1 MSDGV
6 QNGMRSSPEEIERLR
21 RAMRACERGIRYRT
35 DDPAG
40 APAPIPNQAFATLAD
55 RLPTGFDAL
64 DEALDGGLHQGALN
78 EIYTAASGSGA
89 LEALLPAIG
98 RAGERNGLLA
108 WIHPTRTPYP
118 PALAQAG
125 SRLERWIIVR
135 PITDEDHLWSVDLAL
150 RSRGCAALIAY
161 LGDLGDRELRRLQL
175 SAREG
180 GCVALLLRPAA
191 LAARASPAAVRIFA
205 EPEPASDPC
214 RRRVR
219 MTVLRCRGTT
229 SSESSV
235 LLEWSRDP
243 LDERPSSWFAD
254 RAPGADAAGRG
265 AATAR
270 TRSA

>member
-1 MSDGV
+1 MTAT
-6 QNGMRSSPEEIERLR
+6 PEEIQRLR
-21 RAMRACERGIRYRT
+21 QAIRASASSGSSR
-35 DDPAG
+35 
-40 APAPIPNQAFATLAD
+40 IPNPSKARIGVEVGTVSFAPSD
-55 RLPTGFDAL
+55 RLPTGFEAL

-89 LEALLPAIG
+89 IEALLPAIG
-98 RAGERNGLLA
+98 TAGGRKGLLA

-118 PALAQAG
+118 PALVQAG
-125 SRLERWIIVR
+125 CDLARWIIVR
-135 PITDEDHLWSVDLAL
+135 PLTDEDHLWSLDQAL
-150 RSRGCAALIAY
+150 RSRACAALIAY
-161 LGDLGDRELRRLQL
+161 VGELHDRELRRLQL

-191 LAARASPAAVRIFA
+191 LAAGPSPAAVRIFA
-205 EPEPASDPC
+205 EPSSASDPC

-254 RAPGADAAGRG
+254 RASGADAAGLG
-265 AATAR
+265 AAPAR

>member
-1 MSDGV
+1 MTDSSEAA
-6 QNGMRSSPEEIERLR
+6 RRASPEEIERLR
-21 RAMRACERGIRYRT
+21 RAIRARERGAAH
-35 DDPAG
+35 PG
-40 APAPIPNQAFATLAD
+40 APAPPIPAGPSFRPSD
-55 RLPTGFDAL
+55 RLPTGFEAL
-64 DEALDGGLHQGALN
+64 DEALDGGLHLGALN

-98 RAGERNGLLA
+98 GAGDRKGLLA

-118 PALAQAG
+118 PALVQAG
-125 SRLERWIIVR
+125 TDLARWMIVR
-135 PITDEDHLWSVDLAL
+135 PLDDEDHLWSLDQAM
-150 RSRGCAALIAY
+150 RSSACAAVIAHVGE
-161 LGDLGDRELRRLQL
+161 LHDRELRRLQL

-180 GCVALLLRPAA
+180 GCLALLLRPAA
-191 LAARASPAAVRIFA
+191 LAAGASPAAVRVFA
-205 EPEPASDPC
+205 EPAPASDPC

-254 RAPGADAAGRG
+254 RASG
-265 AATAR
+265 AARRRPPSTR

>member
-1 MSDGV
+1 MSA
-6 QNGMRSSPEEIERLR
+6 SPEEIDRLR
-21 RAMRACERGIRYRT
+21 RAIVARERGIEYHAVSGPP
-35 DDPAG
+35 DPA
-40 APAPIPNQAFATLAD
+40 APRSFLPSD
-55 RLPTGFDAL
+55 RLPTGFEAL

-78 EIYTAASGSGA
+78 EIYTAAAGSGA

-98 RAGERNGLLA
+98 SAGARKGLLA

-118 PALAQAG
+118 PALVQAG
-125 SRLERWIIVR
+125 SDLARWLIVR
-135 PITDEDHLWSVDLAL
+135 PLNDEDHLWSLDQAL
-150 RSRGCAALIAY
+150 RSRACAALIAY
-161 LGDLGDRELRRLQL
+161 VGELHDRELRRLQL

-180 GCVALLLRPAA
+180 GCVVLLLRPAA
-191 LAARASPAAVRIFA
+191 LASAPSPAAVRIFA
-205 EPEPASDPC
+205 EPAPASDPC

-254 RAPGADAAGRG
+254 RASGVDDAGRG
-265 AATAR
+265 PPSAR